1 MLGYTYKDIQK
12 MGGALDTSLRYF
24 KDGSEVQK
32 GLLMIHDFLDGLLA
46 EGYIDENTF
55 YGDVPN
61 EAMDYAEEMH

>member
-12 MGGALDTSLRYF
+12 MGGALDVSLRYF

-46 EGYIDENTF
+46 EGYIDEDTF
-55 YGDVPN
+55 YG
-61 EAMDYAEEMH
+61 